1 MVDILG
7 ITRREFIRNSALLT
21 ASTALGHAA
30 ELPQNNGEAGA
41 ATAQPHSLTPVFP
54 YGAVY
59 FRKTNP
65 PAEDWAR
72 DHQTAAHVGMNIFR
86 HWFMWS
92 AIEVAPGKYDWAD
105 YDRMMDLAA
114 KNGIKVV
121 VEELVGCAPEWAFR
135 KYGHAR
141 YLGSDGFIVNSTI
154 SESSATGGFP
164 GLCLDNPDVR
174 AIAQNFL
181 IALVE
186 RYRNHPALFGYDI
199 WNEGTS
205 FGGSPQ
211 RMYCYCDASKQ
222 KLREWLRLRYG
233 SLDKAAKAWKRF
245 SYETWEDVEPPRSFS
260 GYPDS
265 LDWLQFRIDN
275 AYSLFDWRVKL
286 FRKLDPKHHITAHGV
301 SGTLISLP
309 SASHNE
315 WRSAAEV
322 DIWGLTWIAARQG
335 DEPWKQFQAVDLVR
349 AGARGKPFWHAEAQG
364 GPLWMQPQ
372 VIGRHRDDGRIPD
385 PDDVRIWNM
394 VTCAAGAKGILYCRW
409 RPLLDGPLFGAF
421 GPFAMDGSV
430 TPRAEMA
437 GRVAQWANQHPEIW
451 KSSPIKGDIGLVFV
465 PESETFNYVQ
475 QGSTD
480 FYSQSVRGAYQAFF
494 DSNIQPDFVAL
505 DNISEYKI
513 IYLPYPVMLTNE
525 TVTKLRNYVEQGG
538 TLVSEGL
545 PGYFGDHGQVG
556 AVQPNYGLDEIF
568 GARESYVEFDP
579 DISNDLMLDVKG
591 SKIYGRY
598 FRQDYELHGG
608 NAVGHYSNGAVAAV
622 EHTFGQGRTLLMGSF
637 PGAGYY
643 LHHAAGT
650 KDLFAGLPAM
660 AGLTPQ
666 VTIDDKSVQARL
678 HQGAGGTYL
687 WITNQMRNARSVKV
701 GIASSAG
708 NFTSGEDLWGKQ
720 PVTLNGQQIAVTIPG
735 RDAAVIALK

>member
-1 MVDILG
+1 MTDMFD
-7 ITRREFIRNSALLT
+7 ITRREFIRNSALLS
-21 ASTALGHAA
+21 AGTALGHAA
-30 ELPQNNGEAGA
+30 ILPQDAAAHGA
-41 ATAQPHSLTPVFP
+41 PAYVPAPVFP

-65 PAEDWAR
+65 PEADWAR
-72 DHQTAAHVGMNIFR
+72 DHQTAAQVGMNIFR

-92 AIEVAPGKYDWAD
+92 AIEVAPGKYDWSD

-121 VEELVGCAPEWAFR
+121 LEELVGCAPEWAFR
-135 KYGHAR
+135 KYPNAR
-141 YLGSDGFIVNSTI
+141 YLGSDGFVVDSTV

-164 GLCLDNPDVR
+164 GLCLDNPEVQ
-174 AIAQNFL
+174 ALAQTFL
-181 IALVE
+181 VALVE
-186 RYRNHPALFGYDI
+186 HFRDHPALFGYDI

-205 FGGSPQ
+205 FGGNPH
-211 RMYCYCDASKQ
+211 RMYCYCEGSKR
-222 KLREWLRLRYG
+222 KLREWLKLRYG
-233 SLDKAAKAWKRF
+233 TLDKAAKEWHRY
-245 SYETWEDVEPPRSFS
+245 SYQTWDDVEPPRSFS

-275 AYSLFDWRVKL
+275 AYSLFDWRIKL

-315 WRSAAEV
+315 WRSAALV

-335 DEPWKQFQAVDLVR
+335 DEPWKQYQAVDLVR
-349 AGARGKPFWHAEAQG
+349 GGARGKPFWHAEAEG

-372 VIGRHRDDGRIPD
+372 VIGRPRDDGRIPD
-385 PDDVRIWNM
+385 AEDVRIWNL
-394 VTCAAGAKGILYCRW
+394 VSCAAGAKGILYCRW

-421 GPFAMDGSV
+421 APFAMDGSI

-437 GRVAQWANQHPEIW
+437 GRVARWANEHPRLW
-451 KSSPIKGDIGLVFV
+451 QSNAIKGDVGLVFV
-465 PESETFNYVQ
+465 PESEIFNYVQ
-475 QGSTD
+475 QGDTD

-505 DNISEYKI
+505 DNISEYKL
-513 IYLPYPVMLTNE
+513 IYLPYPVMLKQE
-525 TVTKLRNYVEQGG
+525 TVAKLRAYVEQGG

-545 PGYFGDHGQVG
+545 PAYFGDHGHVG
-556 AVQPNYGLDEIF
+556 TVQPNYGLDEVF
-568 GARESYVEFDP
+568 GARESYVEFTP
-579 DISNDLMLDVKG
+579 DISNDLMLEVKG

-608 NAVGHYSNGAVAAV
+608 EAAGHYANGTIAAV
-622 EHTFGQGRTLLMGSF
+622 EHKFGQGRTLLIGSF
-637 PGAGYY
+637 PGGGYF
-643 LHHAAGT
+643 LHHASPT
-650 KDLFAGLPAM
+650 KDLFASLLTM
-660 AGLTPQ
+660 AGVAPQ

-687 WITNQMRNARSVKV
+687 WVTNPTRSVRQVKV
-701 GIASSAG
+701 GIAPAAG
-708 NFTSGEDLWGKQ
+708 NYKSGEDIWGKQ
-720 PVTLNGQQIAVTIPG
+720 SVAVDGAQVTVSVGG
-735 RDAAVIALK
+735 RDAAVIALL